1 MVDSQLRVVSGAVD
15 EAQVHTI
22 VGGKYTHPI

>member
-1 MVDSQLRVVSGAVD
+1 MVDSQLRVVSGSVE

-22 VGGKYTHPI
+22 VEGKYIHPI